1 MTRQFFKFL
10 SQSII
15 KPIKVNPIG
24 SFLTA
29 NQNSKTSKL
38 SLNKYSISN
47 IS

>member
-1 MTRQFFKFL
+1 MTRQFLKFL
-10 SQSII
+10 SQSI

-24 SFLTA
+24 SFLTT